1 MEIIQ
6 KCKDFLETHYK
17 LITIAGLLVIFLF
30 VLIFGS
36 VLVSGNKE
44 EDFVFADTEFG
55 KSIVQVTETGANKS
69 KLTVPN
75 GVKYIGR
82 GAFLNSLT
90 TLVELNLPSSLEIIE
105 NAAAPGLQNLE
116 RLNFASSSKLKSI
129 GVGAFESC
137 IRLKT
142 VNFPAKT
149 ENGFEIKHYAFQG
162 CVNLQEVKNLNNAIS
177 LGSDMFE
184 NSKIKD
190 IQLSTKLKTIPSNA
204 FRNLYLTEIE
214 IPSSVESIGEYA
226 FSGNASLTKVVFH
239 EGLKNIMSNAFYKS
253 RITELNLPSS
263 VESIGEYAFSGNA
276 SLTKVVFHEG
286 LKNIKSNAFYGSGI
300 TELNFPSSI
309 ETISSSA
316 FAFNKQLE
324 SVTFADNSN
333 LKSLWYSVFENCIEL
348 KSVNFPTKSVN
359 EIILKNSVFDNCDK
373 LDNVYLGESVTELG
387 YAVFKGVK
395 SVKTITLPSSIK
407 KVASDVFFEWEAN
420 QTIII
425 DLPKSASN
433 NWDKSWNNKCNAKI
447 VWKEV

>member
-239 EGLKNIMSNAFYKS
+239 EGLKNIMF
-253 RITELNLPSS
+253 
-263 VESIGEYAFSGNA
+263 
-276 SLTKVVFHEG
+276 
-286 LKNIKSNAFYGSGI
+286 NAFYGSGI

-333 LKSLWYSVFENCIEL
+333 LKSLGYSVFENCIEL